1 MIRRLIRL
9 ELNIWRSLLFW
20 IARHRPGVKPGAKTF
35 PYARELAP
43 LIGVFIFVSA
53 IELVAVHLLLPWETL
68 RLILDIVSVW
78 GLLWMFGLLASM
90 KVYPH
95 VLDDEGLRLR
105 YGFHDDVRVPWRAIQ
120 GVRAHRGSVKTKGN
134 VVVDGDTLSMP
145 VLKQTRVDVTLKE
158 PTRVGPAD
166 VTQVH
171 FYVNDA
177 KAFVAAAR
185 ELHAGVG
192 S

>member
-1 MIRRLIRL
+1 MIGRLIRL

-20 IARHRPGVKPGAKTF
+20 IVRYKPGVGPGARTF

-53 IELVAVHLLLPWETL
+53 IELVAVHLLLPWETV
-68 RLILDIVSVW
+68 RLILDIVSLW

-90 KVYPH
+90 KVFPH

-105 YGFHDDVRVPWRAIQ
+105 HGFHEDVRVPWTAVQ
-120 GVRAHRGSVKTKGN
+120 SVRARRGSVKAKGN
-134 VVVDGDTLSMP
+134 LLVAGDVLSLP
-145 VLKQTRVDVTLKE
+145 VLKQTRVDVTLTG
-158 PTRVGPAD
+158 PTRVGPAE
-166 VTQVH
+166 VTHVH

-177 KAFVAAAR
+177 RAFVAAVR
-185 ELHAGVG
+185 EQLATVG